1 MIAEAAPL
9 ANTVREIPSRG
20 GLRAR
25 SFALAAVM
33 GAALMG
39 AAFAVVGCGGSPS
52 APRFDEVFYL
62 HGGGLIDKNASYE
75 TYFEKLN
82 IEATATTPRY
92 VGVGVLEG
100 DVRFSR
106 PIDWYVRSA
115 DYTPEVR
122 FISYQ
127 SPRQFL
133 FSIYERIDH
142 PEDSWAE
149 VLRRFEADVRDQ
161 GSQILASRVPVAS
174 ANAQGRSYLLKTN
187 VPARPVYQ
195 SYSHEILLRSDR
207 RVLLVQVVHG
217 ENVDTISDE
226 ITAALKSILVY

>member
-1 MIAEAAPL
+1 MVLAGGVSSRRVALGAVVAA
-9 ANTVREIPSRG
+9 
-20 GLRAR
+20 
-25 SFALAAVM
+25 ALAAI
-33 GAALMG
+33 
-39 AAFAVVGCGGSPS
+39 GCGGSPS
-52 APRFDEVFYL
+52 APKFDEVFYL

-82 IEATATTPRY
+82 IEASAQLPRY
-92 VGVGVLEG
+92 VGVGILEG

-142 PEDSWAE
+142 PEDSWAD
-149 VLRRFEADVRDQ
+149 VLRRFEGDVRDQ
-161 GSQILASRVPVAS
+161 GSQVLASRVPVAS
-174 ANAQGRSYLLKTN
+174 ANAQGRSYLLKTS
-187 VPARPVYQ
+187 VAARPAYQ
-195 SYSHEILLRSDR
+195 SFSHEILLRSDR
-207 RVLLVQVVHG
+207 RVVLVQVVHA
-217 ENVDTISDE
+217 ENTDTIADE

>member
-1 MIAEAAPL
+1 MNARTHRKATFARPL
-9 ANTVREIPSRG
+9 
-20 GLRAR
+20 L
-25 SFALAAVM
+25 SFAAILTAAVA
-33 GAALMG
+33 GL
-39 AAFAVVGCGGSPS
+39 GCGGSPS
-52 APRFDEVFYL
+52 APKFDEVFYL

-82 IEATATTPRY
+82 IDASAQLPRY
-92 VGVGVLEG
+92 VGVGILEG

-142 PEDSWAE
+142 PEDSWAD
-149 VLRRFEADVRDQ
+149 VLHRFEQDIREQ
-161 GSQILASRVPVAS
+161 GTQVLAGRVPVAS

-187 VPARPVYQ
+187 VAAKPAYQ
-195 SYSHEILLRSDR
+195 SYSHEILLRSER
-207 RVLLVQVVHG
+207 RMLLVQIVHG

>member
-1 MIAEAAPL
+1 MVLAGGVSSRRVALGAVVAA
-9 ANTVREIPSRG
+9 
-20 GLRAR
+20 
-25 SFALAAVM
+25 ALAAI
-33 GAALMG
+33 
-39 AAFAVVGCGGSPS
+39 GCGGSPS
-52 APRFDEVFYL
+52 APKFDEGFYL

-82 IEATATTPRY
+82 IEASAQLPRY
-92 VGVGVLEG
+92 VGVGILEG

-142 PEDSWAE
+142 PEDSWAD
-149 VLRRFEADVRDQ
+149 VLRRFEGDVRDQ
-161 GSQILASRVPVAS
+161 GSQVLASRVPVAS

-187 VPARPVYQ
+187 VAARPAYQ
-195 SYSHEILLRSDR
+195 SFSHEILLRSDR
-207 RVLLVQVVHG
+207 RVVLVQVVHA
-217 ENVDTISDE
+217 ENTDTIADE

>member
-1 MIAEAAPL
+1 MNARTNRL
-9 ANTVREIPSRG
+9 AVS
-20 GLRAR
+20 AR
-25 SFALAAVM
+25 SALPFAAVLVAALA
-33 GAALMG
+33 G
-39 AAFAVVGCGGSPS
+39 VGCGGSPS
-52 APRFDEVFYL
+52 APKFDEVFYL

-75 TYFEKLN
+75 VYFDKLD
-82 IEATATTPRY
+82 IEATAQLPRY

-106 PIDWYVRSA
+106 PIDWYVRAA
-115 DYTPEVR
+115 DYTPEQR

-149 VLRRFEADVRDQ
+149 VLRRFEADVHDQ
-161 GSQILASRVPVAS
+161 GSQVLAGRVPVAS

-187 VPARPVYQ
+187 VAARPPYQ
-195 SYSHEILLRSDR
+195 SYSHEILLRSGR
-207 RVLLVQVVHG
+207 RILLVQVVHA
-217 ENVDTISDE
+217 ENTDTIADE